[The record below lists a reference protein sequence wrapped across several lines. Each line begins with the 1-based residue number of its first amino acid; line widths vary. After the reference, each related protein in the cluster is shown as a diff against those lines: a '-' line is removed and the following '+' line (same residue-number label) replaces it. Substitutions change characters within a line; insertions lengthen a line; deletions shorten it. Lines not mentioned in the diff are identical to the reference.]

1 MVEENE
7 DFYNEGN
14 QCILRLYT
22 ICLFTI
28 CICFI
33 IGVLLF
39 INNYD
44 KIFKYEDEYLN
55 ITRI

>member
-1 MVEENE
+1 MIEEN
-7 DFYNEGN
+7 DDYYNGGN
-14 QCILRLYT
+14 RCILRLYT

-55 ITRI
+55 ITRR

>member
-1 MVEENE
+1 MVEEIEEYYME
-7 DFYNEGN
+7 DSRCNR
-14 QCILRLYT
+14 CILRLYT

-39 INNYD
+39 IIYYD
-44 KIFKYEDEYLN
+44 KIFKM
-55 ITRI
+55 

>member
-7 DFYNEGN
+7 DFYNESN

-22 ICLFTI
+22 ICLFTM

-44 KIFKYEDEYLN
+44 KIVNNE
-55 ITRI
+55 

>member
-1 MVEENE
+1 MIEEN
-7 DFYNEGN
+7 DDYYNEGN
-14 QCILRLYT
+14 RCILRLYT
-22 ICLFTI
+22 ICLFTM

-44 KIFKYEDEYLN
+44 KIVNNE
-55 ITRI
+55 

>member
-1 MVEENE
+1 MVEEN
-7 DFYNEGN
+7 DDYYNGDN
-14 QCILRLYT
+14 RCILRLYT
-22 ICLFTI
+22 ICLFTM

-55 ITRI
+55 ITRR

>member
-1 MVEENE
+1 MIEEN
-7 DFYNEGN
+7 DDYYNEDN
-14 QCILRLYT
+14 RCILRLYT

-44 KIFKYEDEYLN
+44 KIVNNE
-55 ITRI
+55 

>member
-1 MVEENE
+1 MIEEN
-7 DFYNEGN
+7 DDYYNGDN
-14 QCILRLYT
+14 ICILRLYT
-22 ICLFTI
+22 ICLFTM

-44 KIFKYEDEYLN
+44 KIVNNE
-55 ITRI
+55 